1 MPVKP
6 AIPVNNAT
14 SVDSW
19 AIVTAD
25 GCQECPGCSKILKDY
40 MDELSAGIG
49 KTIRLKESGGRV
61 TEDIEQLVFMK
72 NTAILLKVCI

>member
-1 MPVKP
+1 
-6 AIPVNNAT
+6 
-14 SVDSW
+14 
-19 AIVTAD
+19 
-25 GCQECPGCSKILKDY
+25 